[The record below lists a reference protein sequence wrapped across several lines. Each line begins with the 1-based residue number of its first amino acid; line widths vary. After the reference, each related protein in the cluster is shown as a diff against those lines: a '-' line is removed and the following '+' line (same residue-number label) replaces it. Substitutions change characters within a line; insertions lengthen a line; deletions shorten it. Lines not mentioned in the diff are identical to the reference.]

1 MQSFVPVGSS
11 TAVSDVGRPAHVLCR
26 RAPLRHRAHVA
37 RGHVS
42 RSSTAGAAGTPR
54 AAVSSPAAARPPVPD
69 DAAASHPPPSS
80 PPVDYLE
87 RVLTSRV
94 YEVVDETPLQHAPLL
109 SRRIENRV
117 LLKRE
122 DTTIVNSFKVR
133 GAFNMMAM
141 ANPEKLRNGVVAAS
155 AGNHAQGVA
164 LAAQVLGVPATIVMP
179 QVTPK
184 IKVDAVKLR
193 GAETV
198 LHGDTFDQAKA
209 KALELAD
216 QGARLFV
223 PPFDHPDIIAGQG
236 TVGLELIRQ
245 CPHMDVVFV
254 PVGGGGL
261 IAGIAAVIKR
271 LRPATRIVGVE
282 PRDADALFQSL
293 AAGKRVRLSTVG
305 TFADGVAVIEV
316 GEETFRL
323 CRDLVDEVILVD
335 TDEICAA
342 IKDIFEE
349 TRSILEPAG
358 ALSVA
363 GAKSYAAREGI
374 RDQTLVT
381 ILSGANMNFDRLRHV
396 SERAEIGEGR
406 EAIFAVTVPE
416 QPGAFRDLIASIGPE
431 VNISEFNYR
440 HAGPGMAHVFV
451 GASLSR
457 RREAD
462 LIRLNL
468 EVAGYPVLDMTD
480 NELAKLHLR
489 HLVGGNTPVACT
501 EMVFRFEFPERP
513 GALRRFLFDLPSGWN
528 ITLFHYRNHGTDVGR
543 VLVGLDTSENCLE
556 NIDTFIARV
565 GYKAV
570 REDDNPAYKFFLGGR
585 S

>member
-1 MQSFVPVGSS
+1 
-11 TAVSDVGRPAHVLCR
+11 
-26 RAPLRHRAHVA
+26 VA
-37 RGHVS
+37 S
-42 RSSTAGAAGTPR
+42 
-54 AAVSSPAAARPPVPD
+54 AAAPVSAP
-69 DAAASHPPPSS
+69 S
-80 PPVDYLE
+80 PPASPTDYLE

-109 SRRIENRV
+109 SHRTGNRV

-122 DTTIVNSFKVR
+122 DTTVVNSFKVR

-141 ANPEKLRNGVVAAS
+141 ADPELLRNGVVAAS

-164 LAAQVLGVPATIVMP
+164 LAAQVLGVRATIVMP
-179 QVTPK
+179 QVTPR
-184 IKVDAVKLR
+184 IKVDAVTRR
-193 GAETV
+193 GAETL
-198 LHGDTFDQAKA
+198 LHGDNFDQAKA
-209 KALELAD
+209 KALEIAERD
-216 QGARLFV
+216 SRLFV
-223 PPFDHPDIIAGQG
+223 PPFDHPDVIAGQG

-245 CPHMDVVFV
+245 CTRMDVVFV

-282 PRDADALFQSL
+282 PCDADALRRSMD
-293 AAGKRVRLSTVG
+293 AGKRVRLDAVG

-335 TDEICAA
+335 NDEICAA

-363 GAKSYAAREGI
+363 GAKAYAAREGI
-374 RDQTLVT
+374 RDRTLVAV
-381 ILSGANMNFDRLRHV
+381 LSGANMNFDRLRHV

-406 EAIFAVTVPE
+406 EAIFAVTIPE
-416 QPGAFRDLIASIGPE
+416 KPGAFRDLIASLGSE

-440 HAGPGMAHVFV
+440 YAGPGQAHVFV

-457 RREAD
+457 RRDAAAVLSRLEA
-462 LIRLNL
+462 
-468 EVAGYPVLDMTD
+468 AGYAVLDMTD
-480 NELAKLHLR
+480 NELAKLHIR
-489 HLVGGNTPVACT
+489 HLVGGNAPLACA
-501 EMVFRFEFPERP
+501 EIVYRFEFPERP
-513 GALRRFLFDLPSGWN
+513 GALRRFLFDLPEGWN
-528 ITLFHYRNHGTDVGR
+528 ITMFHYRNHGTDVGR
-543 VLVGLDTSENCLE
+543 VLVALEISENPRE
-556 NIDTFIARV
+556 NMDSFIARV
-565 GYKAV
+565 GYRAV
-570 REDDNPAYKFFLGGR
+570 REDGNPAYKFFLGGR
-585 S
+585 T